1 MSHYLAQWKVE
12 QEAEILRSHRGEV
25 FTQSNVSELLKDD

>member
-1 MSHYLAQWKVE
+1 MSYYH
-12 QEAEILRSHRGEV
+12 QEAEILRLHPGQV